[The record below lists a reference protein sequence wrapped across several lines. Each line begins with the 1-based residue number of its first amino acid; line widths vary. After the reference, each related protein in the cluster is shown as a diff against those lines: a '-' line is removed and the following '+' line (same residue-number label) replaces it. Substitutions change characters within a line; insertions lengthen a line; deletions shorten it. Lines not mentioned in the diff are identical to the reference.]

1 MILDDLMLGWLDSL
15 VDSQAIFGWFWMN
28 CRIGHNLLG
37 NLRFLGMTVW
47 SSGTNS
53 RPSAQLIQ
61 RCCAASM
68 AFFTEPLSKTHLS
81 LLPVLYLDRYIIY
94 IEHNTYLSYL
104 QYIYIFMYTDVCI
117 LHCLNKWIYMYTC
130 IQINQP
136 PDWTDRKKLRC
147 LHAGSAFVG
156 QWWPQVFES
165 FWIHGNQHFLVSQ
178 STELHILGWNC
189 LTSPCLLLR
198 SMFVAHF
205 FKDKQSFFTSK
216 SSTPGFPWLFLPR
229 PPMPRATPPTVS
241 HPVYK
246 WESKRWLLFVGFVA
260 KSWTSWAQRHCWF
273 EIEGEMCF
281 QHLVFS

>member
-1 MILDDLMLGWLDSL
+1 MIKRHFS
-15 VDSQAIFGWFWMN
+15 
-28 CRIGHNLLG
+28 
-37 NLRFLGMTVW
+37 
-47 SSGTNS
+47 NS
-53 RPSAQLIQ
+53 ASAQLIQ

-68 AFFTEPLSKTHLS
+68 AFFTEPVAEQNPLIFAPR
-81 LLPVLYLDRYIIY
+81 PVFRQIYYVYIY
-94 IEHNTYLSYL
+94 IEHNTYRIYNI
-104 QYIYIFMYTDVCI
+104 YIYIIFMYTDVCI

-198 SMFVAHF
+198 SMFV
-205 FKDKQSFFTSK
+205 
-216 SSTPGFPWLFLPR
+216 P
-229 PPMPRATPPTVS
+229 
-241 HPVYK
+241 
-246 WESKRWLLFVGFVA
+246 
-260 KSWTSWAQRHCWF
+260 
-273 EIEGEMCF
+273 
-281 QHLVFS
+281 